1 MDEVYP
7 NETIKI
13 LHERASVRNFSEKM
27 IEPDVLENILKAAVH
42 GPSGGNLQPWSII
55 KIENKETSKKLGD
68 MCHQK
73 FIAKAPVNL
82 LFCMDL
88 RRNERL
94 AERGFAPYSVRYSF
108 RHFWI
113 SFQDTV
119 IAAQNICNAADS
131 YSIGSC
137 YIGTIMEFYDGVA
150 RMFELP
156 QGVYPVVLL
165 CLGYTDNYPKSKNK
179 FGIKYMVHNEK
190 YKDTDIEDLWNA
202 YIERENNQ
210 KIELNNERLKI
221 IEEVCINVHGEK
233 YAENVV
239 KYIREKGYINS
250 IQHRFGLH
258 YRADNLPEKNIQ
270 FMDFLEKAGF
280 FFFNK
285 YDPELT
291 KKNL

>member
-1 MDEVYP
+1 MDETYP

-13 LHERASVRNFSEKM
+13 LHERASVRNFSEKK
-27 IEPDVLENILKAAVH
+27 IEPDVLENILKSAVH

-94 AERGFAPYSVRYSF
+94 AERGFAPYSARYSF

-137 YIGTIMEFYDGVA
+137 YIGTIMEFYNDVA

-165 CLGYTDNYPKSKNK
+165 CLGYTDNYPKPKNK
-179 FGIKYMVHNEK
+179 FGINGLKSEK
-190 YKDTDIEDLWNA
+190 MKK
-202 YIERENNQ
+202 NNTLMTLRLFV
-210 KIELNNERLKI
+210 KKNILTRKLNNKKI
-221 IEEVCINVHGEK
+221 KV
-233 YAENVV
+233 
-239 KYIREKGYINS
+239 
-250 IQHRFGLH
+250 
-258 YRADNLPEKNIQ
+258 
-270 FMDFLEKAGF
+270 
-280 FFFNK
+280 
-285 YDPELT
+285 T
-291 KKNL
+291 